1 MKIIVKD
8 GTPENMEKALREA
21 FDLVGAQLNEI
32 ADKYKVMVSATA
44 YTDKGDQF
52 GQKMYLSVSNE
63 NLLASC
69 FIYLTGEYATEEQF
83 TSLQETKKE

>member
-32 ADKYKVMVSATA
+32 ADKYKVTVSATA
-44 YTDKGDQF
+44 YPDKGDQF
-52 GQKMYLSVSNE
+52 GKDMYLSVSNE

-69 FIYLTGEYATEEQF
+69 FIYFTGEYAKEEQL
-83 TSLQETKKE
+83 TSLQETKNE

>member
-21 FDLVGAQLNEI
+21 FNLVGAQLNEI

-44 YTDKGDQF
+44 YPDKGDQF
-52 GQKMYLSVSNE
+52 GQNMYLSVSDK
-63 NLLASC
+63 NLLASG
-69 FIYLTGEYATEEQF
+69 FIYFTGEYAKEEQS
-83 TSLQETKKE
+83 TDLQKTKKE